1 MMCTSPNA
9 FSVSVGLVTS
19 MPAFVLIENKYH
31 GVDFSREHDLDR
43 AYIKCV
49 LFDLQALW
57 YERLP
62 LESLVNRENERNPIV
77 TYNEALINSTL
88 LSIEAVAY
96 TIEET
101 ETKKLTVKYYVSATP
116 ITFVFQLTAATT
128 EQLSLQLIVPLWRTV
143 LLLDSQKRNLKA
155 ILEKKDAELEQY
167 RLEGAVLK
175 RTTMQTSKFN
185 GEEFE
190 TSYMNEDERT
200 ITREDRTILQLL
212 TRLTHR
218 HHLKQAVHFV
228 DRTTVAS
235 SVVQSPG
242 GQSSSGSPNKRKK
255 RKRRAIPGIHPIKF
269 PELADQK

>member
-1 MMCTSPNA
+1 
-9 FSVSVGLVTS
+9 

-31 GVDFSREHDLDR
+31 GVDFSRDLDPDC
-43 AYIKCV
+43 AYIKCI

-62 LESLVNRENERNPIV
+62 LVSLINRENERNPIV

-88 LSIEAVAY
+88 LSNEAIAY

-101 ETKKLTVKYYVSATP
+101 ETKNLTVKYCVSDTP
-116 ITFVFQLTAATT
+116 ITFMFKLTAGTA
-128 EQLSLQLIVPLWRTV
+128 EQLSLHLIVPLWRTV
-143 LLLDSQKRNLKA
+143 LLLDGQKRNLKA

-175 RTTMQTSKFN
+175 RTNVQTTKFN

-190 TSYMNEDERT
+190 RSYIDQDEWSITREERT
-200 ITREDRTILQLL
+200 IHQLL

-218 HHLKQAVHFV
+218 HRLKQAVHFV
-228 DRTTVAS
+228 DRITVAA
-235 SVVQSPG
+235 SVVQSSG
-242 GQSSSGSPNKRKK
+242 DRFSSSSRGGTPNKRKK
-255 RKRRAIPGIHPIKF
+255 KRRVTYPVRKF
-269 PELADQK
+269 PELADQQ

>member
-1 MMCTSPNA
+1 
-9 FSVSVGLVTS
+9 

-31 GVDFSREHDLDR
+31 GVDFSRVLDPDCE
-43 AYIKCV
+43 YIKCV
-49 LFDLQALW
+49 LFDLQTLW
-57 YERLP
+57 YERVP
-62 LESLVNRENERNPIV
+62 LVSLINRENERNPIV

-116 ITFVFQLTAATT
+116 ITFMFKLTAATA

-175 RTTMQTSKFN
+175 RTSMQTSKFN

-190 TSYMNEDERT
+190 KSYMDQDDST
-200 ITREDRTILQLL
+200 ITREDKTILQLL

-228 DRTTVAS
+228 DRNNVAA
-235 SVVQSPG
+235 SVVQSSG
-242 GQSSSGSPNKRKK
+242 GQSCSGSPGDTHNKRKK
-255 RKRRAIPGIHPIKF
+255 RKRRAIPGIYPIKF
-269 PELADQK
+269 PELADQQ